1 MLIIKYI
8 HIISALLSI
17 SGFIYRG
24 ILKLTTP
31 EKLTQKWLKIAPH
44 IIDTV
49 LLASAIYLVVIT
61 ELYPTLFNWV
71 SIKIVALVIYI
82 ILGLFTLRFCQTRT
96 SIIVSFILAI
106 TVFTYIIFVAKTKLI
121 WFL

>member
-8 HIISALLSI
+8 HVICAFLSI

-31 EKLTQKWLKIAPH
+31 EKLSKKWLKITPH
-44 IIDTV
+44 IIDTI
-49 LLASAIYLVVIT
+49 LLASAIYLVFIT
-61 ELYPTLFNWV
+61 QQYPTLFNWV
-71 SIKIVALVIYI
+71 SMKIVALIIYI
-82 ILGLFTLRFCQTRT
+82 VLGLFALRFCKTRM
-96 SIIVSFILAI
+96 SIIVSFLLAI
-106 TVFTYIIFVAKTKLI
+106 TVFTYIIFVARTKLI

>member
-8 HIISALLSI
+8 HILSALLSI
-17 SGFIYRG
+17 SGFVYRG
-24 ILKLTTP
+24 ILKLTAP
-31 EKLTQKWLKIAPH
+31 EKLTRKWLKIAPH

-49 LLASAIYLVVIT
+49 LLTSAIYLVVIA
-61 ELYPTLFNWV
+61 ELYPNAFNWV
-71 SIKIVALVIYI
+71 SVKIIALVIYI
-82 ILGLFTLRFCQTRT
+82 ILGLFTLRFCQTRAN
-96 SIIVSFILAI
+96 IIVSFILAM

>member
-8 HIISALLSI
+8 HVICAFLSI

-31 EKLTQKWLKIAPH
+31 EKLSKKWLKITPH
-44 IIDTV
+44 IIDTI
-49 LLASAIYLVVIT
+49 LLASAIYLVFIT
-61 ELYPTLFNWV
+61 QQYPTLFNWV
-71 SIKIVALVIYI
+71 SMKIVALIIYI
-82 ILGLFTLRFCQTRT
+82 ILGLFALRFCKTRM
-96 SIIVSFILAI
+96 SIIVSFLLAI
-106 TVFTYIIFVAKTKLI
+106 TVFTYIIFVARTKLI